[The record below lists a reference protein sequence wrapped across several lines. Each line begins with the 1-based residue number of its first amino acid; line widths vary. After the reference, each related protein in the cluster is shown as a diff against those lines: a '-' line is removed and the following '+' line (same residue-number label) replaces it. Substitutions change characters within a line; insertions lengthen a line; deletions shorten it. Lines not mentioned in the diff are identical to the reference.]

1 MTPPPTPYLTLV
13 VPAYKE
19 EKTISGTLLKLDKV
33 LKNMG
38 LSYEIICVVDGVMD
52 KTYEKAKKVSSPN
65 IHVLSYQINR
75 GKGHA
80 VRFGMA
86 RAKGNIIGFIDA
98 NGINPD
104 SLPMLYQH
112 FIWYSADIVVGSK
125 RHPASKVVYPIVR
138 KVLSRISQ
146 IVIKLL
152 LNINV
157 TDTQVGIKLFK
168 RDVIK
173 SILPRVLVKDW
184 AFDVELLAVAHYLG
198 FKKIYEAPVE
208 LELSAKKETS
218 AVISKGLVR
227 AILLAFKDTLAVFY
241 RLKIKH
247 YYDDSNSD
255 NWRRNPDLEFWQP
268 KYF

>member
-1 MTPPPTPYLTLV
+1 MPRNSKPYLTLV

-19 EKTISGTLLKLDKV
+19 EKTITRTLSKLDQV

-38 LSYEIICVVDGVMD
+38 LPYEIICVVDGVID
-52 KTYEKAKKVSSPN
+52 KTYAKAKQVSSPL
-65 IHVLSYQINR
+65 IRVLSYQVNR

-80 VRFGMA
+80 VRYGMA
-86 RAKGNIIGFIDA
+86 RAKGDIIGFIDA
-98 NGINPD
+98 NGINPK

-112 FIWYSADIVVGSK
+112 FIWYNADVIVGSK

-138 KVLSRISQ
+138 KILSKISQ

-173 SILPRVLVKDW
+173 SVLPRILVKDW
-184 AFDVELLAVAHYLG
+184 AFDVELLAVAYHIG
-198 FKKIYEAPVE
+198 FNKIYEAPVE

-218 AVISKGLVR
+218 AVISKGLFR
-227 AILLAFKDTLAVFY
+227 AILFAFKDTLAVFY
-241 RLKIKH
+241 RLKIMH
-247 YYDDSNSD
+247 YYDDSHSD
-255 NWRRNPDLEFWQP
+255 HWRRNPDLEFWQP
-268 KYF
+268 R